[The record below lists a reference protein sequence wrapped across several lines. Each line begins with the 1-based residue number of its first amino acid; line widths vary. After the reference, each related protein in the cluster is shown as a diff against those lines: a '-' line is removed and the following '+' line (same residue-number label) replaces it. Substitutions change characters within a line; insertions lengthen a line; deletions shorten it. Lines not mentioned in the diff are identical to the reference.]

1 MATIKTVLSIQDAM
15 TKPLRSINRAMNLVI
30 SSMEQMQKATH
41 KSVDTKALK
50 AARDELAKMGAAIDD
65 IEEKTEKA
73 GKTAD
78 KTTSKFKKIMTA
90 VGGVAAVKK
99 AIEMSDS
106 LTQAQGRMKMLT
118 GSSAAA
124 SQMNDAIYSMANRSR
139 AGYLDTANFVTNMG
153 TNAGI
158 GAKGAFANADELL
171 RFSESINKLFVISN
185 TSAEGQKAATLQ
197 LTQAMSSGVLRGEEL
212 NSVFEQAPQIIQ
224 TVADYLDVPLGK
236 IRSMAAEGQITADV
250 VKNAMLSSAN
260 EIDKKFSEMPY
271 TWSQIWTVASNV
283 ILRVLTPIFKIIS
296 AIAQFIANNW
306 SIIAP
311 IALGIAAAV
320 GVWLIATKG
329 AAMWTAIVTTATK
342 AWAAAQAVLN
352 AVLALNPVAL
362 IIIGIIA
369 LIALIAAVIGVINR
383 VKGTSISAIGVICG
397 GINVAVTAIKNAGL
411 MAANVA
417 LGIASAFLACVYN
430 IGAAFNNAI
439 AGVKALFWDL
449 LSTVMDVVSQIAS
462 ALNKLP
468 FVSIDVDGLTSKA
481 STYAKNAAEA
491 KNSMKEYKSV
501 ADAFKTGFGT
511 FDAFG
516 SGWASDAYKSGYN
529 FGEGISNKISGLGG
543 SIGDLLGQTADNTA
557 STADS
562 AGSAASSLKT
572 TSEDLKYLRDLA
584 EQEAINRFT
593 TAEVKID
600 MTGMTNRISSDM
612 DLDGVLRVLT
622 DGFAEA
628 LTVAAEGV
636 HA

>member
-30 SSMEQMQKATH
+30 SSMEQMQKATR
-41 KSVDTKALK
+41 KPVDTKALK

-65 IEEKTEKA
+65 IEEKTERA
-73 GKTAD
+73 GNTTDKTA
-78 KTTSKFKKIMTA
+78 SKFRKIMAA
-90 VGGVAAVKK
+90 VGGVAAIKK
-99 AIEMSDS
+99 VVELSDN

-118 GSSAAA
+118 GSDAAA
-124 SQMNDAIYSMANRSR
+124 SQMNDAIYSLANRSR

-153 TNAGI
+153 TNAGV
-158 GAKGAFANADELL
+158 GAKGAFANAEELL

-236 IRSMAAEGQITADV
+236 IRSMAAEGQISADV
-250 VKNAMLSSAN
+250 VKKAMLASAN
-260 EIDKKFSEMPY
+260 EIDKKFSKMPY

-283 ILRVLTPIFKIIS
+283 ILRVLTPIFKLIS
-296 AIAQFIANNW
+296 AIAQFVANNW
-306 SIIAP
+306 PIIAP
-311 IALGIAAAV
+311 IVLGIAAAV

-369 LIALIAAVIGVINR
+369 LIALIAAVIGIINR
-383 VKGTSISAIGVICG
+383 VKGTSISAIGVIG
-397 GINVAVTAIKNAGL
+397 GAIFWVGALFKNLGLAIAGI
-411 MAANVA
+411 A
-417 LGIASAFLACVYN
+417 LGILSVFIALGVN
-430 IGAAFNNAI
+430 IKRVFQNAI
-439 AGVKALFWDL
+439 AEVQKKFWRL
-449 LSTVMDVVSQIAS
+449 AATATAVVAAIAKS
-462 ALNKLP
+462 LNKLP
-468 FVSIDVDGLTSKA
+468 FVNIDVEGLTSTANSFAAKA
-481 STYAKNAAEA
+481 KAAGDSKSKYLSITEVFANGFNSVGAFKEGWSKNAYD
-491 KNSMKEYKSV
+491 KGYS
-501 ADAFKTGFGT
+501 
-511 FDAFG
+511 
-516 SGWASDAYKSGYN
+516 WASNLAS
-529 FGEGISNKISGLGG
+529 
-543 SIGDLLGQTADNTA
+543 SIGGGGGYAEKIAGNTESA
-557 STADS
+557 ADS
-562 AGSAASSLKT
+562 AGSAASSLKET
-572 TSEDLKYLRDLA
+572 TEDLKYLRDLA

>member
-30 SSMEQMQKATH
+30 SSMEQMQKATRN
-41 KSVDTKALK
+41 SVDTKALK
-50 AARDELAKMGAAIDD
+50 AARDELAKMGAAIVD

-73 GKTAD
+73 GNVAD
-78 KTTSKFKKIMTA
+78 KTASKFKNIITA
-90 VGGVAAVKK
+90 VGGIATVKK
-99 AIEMSDS
+99 AIEMSDN

-118 GSSAAA
+118 GSDVAA

-236 IRSMAAEGQITADV
+236 IRSMAADGQITADV
-250 VKNAMLSSAN
+250 VKNAMLASAN
-260 EIDKKFSEMPY
+260 EIDKEFSAMPY
-271 TWSQIWTVASNV
+271 TWAQIWTVASNV
-283 ILRVLTPIFKIIS
+283 ILRVLTPIFKLIS
-296 AIAQFIANNW
+296 AIAQFVANNW
-306 SIIAP
+306 SIIVP
-311 IALGIAAAV
+311 IVLGIAAAV

-329 AAMWTAIVTTATK
+329 AAMWTATVTTATK

-362 IIIGIIA
+362 IIISIIA
-369 LIALIAAVIGVINR
+369 LIALIGAGIGIINR
-383 VKGTSISAIGVICG
+383 VKGTSISAVGVICG
-397 GINVAVTAIKNAGL
+397 GINVAVAAVKNAEL

-430 IGAAFNNAI
+430 IVAAFNNAI

-481 STYAKNAAEA
+481 SAYAKNAEDAR
-491 KNSMKEYKSV
+491 NSKAEYKSV
-501 ADAFKTGFGT
+501 VDAFKTGFGT
-511 FDAFG
+511 FDAFS
-516 SGWASDAYKSGYN
+516 SGWASDAYKSGYD
-529 FGEGISNKISGLGG
+529 FGEGISNKISGLG
-543 SIGDLLGQTADNTA
+543 DLLGQTAANTE
-557 STADS
+557 STAES
-562 AGSAASSLKT
+562 TGSAASALKT

-612 DLDGVLRVLT
+612 DLDGVLRALT
-622 DGFAEA
+622 DGFAES

>member
-30 SSMEQMQKATH
+30 SSMEQMQKATR
-41 KSVDTKALK
+41 KPVDTKALR

-65 IEEKTEKA
+65 IEEKIEGA
-73 GKTAD
+73 GKTSD
-78 KTTSKFKKIMTA
+78 KTASKFRKIMAA
-90 VGGVAAVKK
+90 VGGGAAIKK
-99 AIEMSDS
+99 AVELSDN

-118 GSSAAA
+118 GSDAAA
-124 SQMNDAIYSMANRSR
+124 SQMNDAIYSLANRSR

-153 TNAGI
+153 TNAGV
-158 GAKGAFANADELL
+158 GAKGAFANAEELL

-185 TSAEGQKAATLQ
+185 TSAEGQKAATVQ

-236 IRSMAAEGQITADV
+236 IRSMAAEGQISADV
-250 VKNAMLSSAN
+250 VKKAMLASAN
-260 EIDKKFSEMPY
+260 EIDKKFSKMPY

-283 ILRVLTPIFKIIS
+283 ILRVLTPIFKLIS
-296 AIAQFIANNW
+296 SIAQFVANNW
-306 SIIAP
+306 PIIAP
-311 IALGIAAAV
+311 IVLGIAAAV

-352 AVLALNPVAL
+352 AVLALNPIAL

-369 LIALIAAVIGVINR
+369 LIALIAAIINKVRQAAGETTSVVGAICGVLAVAGAFIFNTITGVINA
-383 VKGTSISAIGVICG
+383 VIQAVNSAVAPILSIIEWFL
-397 GINVAVTAIKNAGL
+397 NVAKGGFDSFGDAVANLIGNIISWFLNLGQVVTKIIDAIFGTNWTAGLEALKGKVLSWGKNKNAITL
-411 MAANVA
+411 SQTAPTINR
-417 LGIASAFLACVYN
+417 
-430 IGAAFNNAI
+430 IGYGNAFNA
-439 AGVKALFWDL
+439 
-449 LSTVMDVVSQIAS
+449 
-462 ALNKLP
+462 
-468 FVSIDVDGLTSKA
+468 
-481 STYAKNAAEA
+481 
-491 KNSMKEYKSV
+491 
-501 ADAFKTGFGT
+501 
-511 FDAFG
+511 
-516 SGWASDAYKSGYN
+516 GYN
-529 FGEGISNKISGLGG
+529 FGEGISNKITGLGD
-543 SIGDLLGQTADNTA
+543 SIGGLLGQAAANTEATAENT
-557 STADS
+557 
-562 AGSAASSLKT
+562 GSAASSLKN

>member
-15 TKPLRSINRAMNLVI
+15 TKPLRSINRAMSLVI

-65 IEEKTEKA
+65 KTEKA

-118 GSSAAA
+118 GSDAAA

-185 TSAEGQKAATLQ
+185 TSAEGQKAA
-197 LTQAMSSGVLRGEEL
+197 MSSGVLRGEEL

-250 VKNAMLSSAN
+250 VKNAMLASAN

-283 ILRVLTPIFKIIS
+283 ILRVLTPIFKLIS
-296 AIAQFIANNW
+296 AIAQFVANNW

-311 IALGIAAAV
+311 ITLGIAAAV

-329 AAMWTAIVTTATK
+329 AAMWTTIVTTATK

-369 LIALIAAVIGVINR
+369 LIALIAAVIGIINR

-491 KNSMKEYKSV
+491 KDSMKEYKSV

-622 DGFAEA
+622 DGFVEA

-636 HA
+636 CA